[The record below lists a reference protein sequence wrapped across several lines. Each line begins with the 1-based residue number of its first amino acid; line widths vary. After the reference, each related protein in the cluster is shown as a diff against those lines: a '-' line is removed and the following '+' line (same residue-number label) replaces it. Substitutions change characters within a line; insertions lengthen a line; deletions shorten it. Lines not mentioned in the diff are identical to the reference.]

1 MKDEEF
7 DKLLKEQM
15 KSDTYIPEK
24 IDKLF
29 SDFEKNKVD
38 DNHKVYKF
46 RRYLKSVSIAACAML
61 VIFVGGW
68 FFWCRFF
75 RGNQCP
81 SPSL

>member
-29 SDFEKNKVD
+29 SDFGKNKID

-61 VIFVGGW
+61 VILVGGCTYAHVN
-68 FFWCRFF
+68 FSYIFV
-75 RGNQCP
+75 
-81 SPSL
+81 

>member
-61 VIFVGGW
+61 VIFVGVAHMLMLMEQKQL
-68 FFWCRFF
+68 FH
-75 RGNQCP
+75 
-81 SPSL
+81 LY

>member
-29 SDFEKNKVD
+29 SDFEKNKATQQSPK
-38 DNHKVYKF
+38 HF
-46 RRYLKSVSIAACAML
+46 SQSILNCE
-61 VIFVGGW
+61 IFLLSIS
-68 FFWCRFF
+68 FIRIFIPFPLLF
-75 RGNQCP
+75 K
-81 SPSL
+81 L

>member
-29 SDFEKNKVD
+29 SDFEKKL
-38 DNHKVYKF
+38 H
-46 RRYLKSVSIAACAML
+46 IA
-61 VIFVGGW
+61 
-68 FFWCRFF
+68 
-75 RGNQCP
+75 
-81 SPSL
+81 

>member
-46 RRYLKSVSIAACAML
+46 R
-61 VIFVGGW
+61 
-68 FFWCRFF
+68 
-75 RGNQCP
+75 
-81 SPSL
+81 